1 MDEIVKNWEKI
12 KDIVKQELELSETS
26 YEAWIKP
33 MQIGK
38 IVDNTIFI
46 PCEDSLHLN
55 YINKKYIN
63 ILNKIVKE
71 YGQKDCEVKLI
82 LSSEVNNDTSDLSTK
97 NVQNTVN
104 NVDNIGLNPSYTFE
118 NFVRGKSNQFAM
130 AASLAVAESPGEIY
144 NPLYIYGDSGLGKTH
159 LMQSIAHFIHN
170 SDPSKK
176 VVFVSTDRFTNE
188 LIQSIQSHK
197 NVQERERFREK
208 YRNIDVL
215 CIDDIQ
221 FLEGKEATQEEFFHT
236 FEQLYLGNK
245 QIVITSDRNPKEL
258 NTLDERIK
266 SRFEC
271 GLMADVGHPD
281 YETRMAILHK
291 KEEKDQIT
299 INPEIIDY
307 IATNVKSN
315 VRELEGAFNRIAAQ
329 IKLRKKMGNEILFD
343 QEIDLEFAKKELA
356 DIINPDIKRE
366 ITIQLIVETVAEYYN
381 ITLDQMM
388 SKKRSSDIARPRMI
402 AMYLAKNMTD
412 STLDAIGASLGGR
425 DHATVIHGVNKIS
438 DDIMNS
444 TEFSQQIETIKKKI
458 NPN

>member
-82 LSSEVNNDTSDLSTK
+82 LSSEVNKETSDLSTK

-291 KEEKDQIT
+291 KEEKDQIR

-329 IKLRKKMGNEILFD
+329 IKLRKKMGNEISFD
-343 QEIDLEFAKKELA
+343 QEIDLEFAKKVLA

-425 DHATVIHGVNKIS
+425 DHATVIHGVNKIN

>member
-82 LSSEVNNDTSDLSTK
+82 LSSEVNNDTSYLSTK
-97 NVQNTVN
+97 TVQNTVN

-170 SDPSKK
+170 NDPSKK

-425 DHATVIHGVNKIS
+425 DHATVIHGVNKIN

>member
-82 LSSEVNNDTSDLSTK
+82 LSSEVNNETSDLSTK

-291 KEEKDQIT
+291 KEEKDQIR

-425 DHATVIHGVNKIS
+425 DHATVIHGVNKIN